1 MNISRFRRHGLF
13 CLLTMIP
20 SFLQAGTMY
29 FQTNLVSDIP
39 GLAANLDPNLKNPW
53 GMSFAPT
60 SPFWVSDQVTNHA
73 TLYNGSGTP
82 QALIV
87 TTPVGPTGQV
97 FNGTSSFKLDGT
109 NSALFLFSSLSGT
122 ISGWN
127 PAVSATSAVVK
138 FTAADGAVYT
148 GLASGPSNLYAADF
162 KNGKIDS
169 FDATFSKVTLAG
181 TFTDPGLP
189 TGYVPYNIQNVGG
202 NLYVEY
208 AQVDP
213 VTHRA
218 SEAANQG
225 IVDEYDTNGNFIRR
239 LATASNLS
247 SPWGIT
253 MAPANFG
260 DFSNDLLVGNFGDG
274 TISAFDPTTG
284 TFLGKLLDASGNPI
298 ANDRLWALNFRG
310 ATSGF
315 DSRTLFFNAGING
328 EADGLFGE
336 IQVVPEP
343 STVLLMG
350 LGCFALVVL
359 RRRAVN

>member
-138 FTAADGAVYT
+138 FTATDGAVYT

-239 LATASNLS
+239 LATASL
-247 SPWGIT
+247 
-253 MAPANFG
+253 G
-260 DFSNDLLVGNFGDG
+260 DHHG
-274 TISAFDPTTG
+274 
-284 TFLGKLLDASGNPI
+284 SG
-298 ANDRLWALNFRG
+298 
-310 ATSGF
+310 
-315 DSRTLFFNAGING
+315 
-328 EADGLFGE
+328 
-336 IQVVPEP
+336 
-343 STVLLMG
+343 
-350 LGCFALVVL
+350 
-359 RRRAVN
+359 